1 MKQNIKKVN
10 IMKVVRR
17 VINLGCVC
25 LLFMQT
31 AFSQTSEREALIEGV
46 FRKYL
51 MTGDESYAKML
62 ADSKEENTYSLF
74 GKAVLTD
81 NAEEA
86 IDLYTKFIEKKTKY
100 GLGEAY
106 FNRGFKYFLLEKSE
120 LAVYDFNEAVKLGV
134 KDPYLYYFRGAS
146 FVALEEYD
154 KAIENFTAVI
164 KMDSSFEMAY
174 VMRGNRYFS
183 KEDFSK
189 ALYDY
194 NKAIELNRN
203 DDKLYIMRGKTYES
217 LGNYKKALKDWQ
229 KVKKMGGKN
238 IEIADELIEQLNEK
252 KKKKK

>member
-1 MKQNIKKVN
+1 
-10 IMKVVRR
+10 MKVVRR
-17 VINLGCVC
+17 VINLGYIF

-31 AFSQTSEREALIEGV
+31 AYSQTSEREALIEGV

-51 MTGDESYAKML
+51 TTGDVSYAKML

-74 GKAVLTD
+74 GKAVVTD

-86 IDLYTKFIEKKTKY
+86 IDLYTKFIEKKPKY

-120 LAVYDFNEAVKLGV
+120 LAVSDFNEAVKLGI

-146 FVALEEYD
+146 LVALEEYD
-154 KAIENFTAVI
+154 KAIEDYTTAI

-174 VMRGNRYFS
+174 IMRGNRYFS
-183 KEDFSK
+183 KEDYSK
-189 ALYDY
+189 ALNDY

-203 DDKLYIMRGKTYES
+203 YDLLYIMRGKTYES
-217 LGNYKKALKDWQ
+217 LGDYKKALNDWK
-229 KVKKMGGKN
+229 KVKKMSGKN
-238 IEIADELIEQLNEK
+238 VETADELIEQLNK
-252 KKKKK
+252 KKKEKK